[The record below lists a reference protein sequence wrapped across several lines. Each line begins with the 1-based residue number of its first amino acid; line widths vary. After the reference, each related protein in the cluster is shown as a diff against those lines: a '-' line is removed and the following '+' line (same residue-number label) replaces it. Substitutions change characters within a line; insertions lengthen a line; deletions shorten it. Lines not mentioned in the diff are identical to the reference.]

1 MRRQRSCAGWRY
13 AIATAVAQ
21 ECPGRDC
28 GETRRL
34 TRKKYLHI
42 DSDVRILTGDAAKR
56 ALEHE
61 SDQEFLNPGGGGVL
75 NVTEKRWITAQTAE
89 RKHWM
94 ELGIHSDD
102 DRNEEHS
109 AGFDSYRALA
119 GKTFKSAIELGC
131 GPFTNVRL
139 IANHCRI
146 DACTLL
152 DPLISDYLT
161 HPSCAYTRSELFVD
175 RYRSQLVPAR
185 LRTAIRRRLPSTLL
199 RRIRDN
205 RDRWGIGQRIPIKD
219 LIAAPI
225 EQMST
230 DRAHDLVVI
239 INVLEH
245 CYDVRRVF
253 ANILAVMPPGSVLV
267 FHDKLYDHESVE
279 QQIATSYDA
288 AHPLRIDR
296 QVVHSFL
303 DSNFEPLYTNVMP
316 APAIP
321 TGDKHSSGMLYF
333 IGVRKRVS

>member
-1 MRRQRSCAGWRY
+1 MQEGPRSAY
-13 AIATAVAQ
+13 
-21 ECPGRDC
+21 
-28 GETRRL
+28 GETRKL

-56 ALEHE
+56 AREHKN
-61 SDQEFLNPGGGGVL
+61 DQEFLDPAGGGVL

-102 DRNEEHS
+102 DRNKEHA
-109 AGFDSYRALA
+109 AGFGGYRALA
-119 GKTFKSAIELGC
+119 GKTFGSAIELGC
-131 GPFTNVRL
+131 GPFTNLRL

-146 DACTLL
+146 DAYTLL

-161 HPSCAYTRSELFVD
+161 HPSCAYTRFELFVD

-205 RDRWGIGQRIPIKD
+205 RNRWGIGRAIPIKN

-225 EQMST
+225 EQMPT
-230 DRAHDLVVI
+230 DCAHDLVVI
-239 INVLEH
+239 INVIEH
-245 CYDVRRVF
+245 CYDVRQVF

-267 FHDKLYDHESVE
+267 FHDKLYDHEHVE
-279 QQIATSYDA
+279 QQITTSYDA
-288 AHPLRIDR
+288 AHPLRID
-296 QVVHSFL
+296 QKVVRSFL
-303 DSNFEPLYTNVMP
+303 DSNFESLYTNVMP
-316 APAIP
+316 APPIL
-321 TGDKHSSGMLYF
+321 TGDKYSSGMLYI
-333 IGVRKRVS
+333 IGVRKQVC